1 MRSSFSLGLLDVL
14 HPRRLLSQAP
24 APEWPDSCAGIAS
37 HGQPRNLTI
46 RPFRANVRS
55 FRNLMT
61 IDNDFAELKQRL
73 QTIEDLR
80 DAERVLVWDQA
91 THMPARAAGA
101 R

>member
-1 MRSSFSLGLLDVL
+1 
-14 HPRRLLSQAP
+14 
-24 APEWPDSCAGIAS
+24 
-37 HGQPRNLTI
+37 
-46 RPFRANVRS
+46 
-55 FRNLMT
+55 MT

-101 R
+101 RGRQLGLLASLSHERLSDPAMGRLLDSVTPWA